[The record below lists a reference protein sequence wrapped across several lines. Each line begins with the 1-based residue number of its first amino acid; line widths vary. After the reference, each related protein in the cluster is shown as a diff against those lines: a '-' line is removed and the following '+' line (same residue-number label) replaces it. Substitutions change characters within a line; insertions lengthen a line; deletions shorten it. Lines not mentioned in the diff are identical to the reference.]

1 MASGTIKDKLNCY
14 TTAWLNPTFSN
25 QIQVA
30 LGTLSQITNGVITD
44 VAQLKGAPIVTNGFM
59 QMYINGLSGD
69 AQVYAYSV
77 TGQPITTSA
86 YKIKIS
92 FFY

>member
-1 MASGTIKDKLNCY
+1 MASGTIKDKFNCY
-14 TTAWLNPTFSN
+14 TTAWLNPIFSN
-25 QIQVA
+25 QIQVP

-44 VAQLKGAPIVTNGFM
+44 VAQLKGASQLSNGFI
-59 QMYINGLSGD
+59 QFYINGQSGD
-69 AQVYAYSV
+69 AQVYAYFV

-86 YKIKIS
+86 YKMKIS